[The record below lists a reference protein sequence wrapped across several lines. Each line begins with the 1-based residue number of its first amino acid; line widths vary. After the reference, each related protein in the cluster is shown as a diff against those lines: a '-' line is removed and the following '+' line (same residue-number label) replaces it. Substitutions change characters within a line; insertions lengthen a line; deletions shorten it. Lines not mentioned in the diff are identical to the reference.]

1 MCKCSNLQP
10 TKELQLDE
18 DSPYSLTAELQLYM
32 CGIPINI
39 NREIVILNKFVYN
52 RGTDSFTYEAI
63 IIIRCYIFHK
73 TSPL

>member
-32 CGIPINI
+32 CGIPINK

-52 RGTDSFTYEAI
+52 RGTDSFTY
-63 IIIRCYIFHK
+63 
-73 TSPL
+73 